1 MRGIAAALCG
11 FGRIDI
17 FYLEPDFQM
26 AHMYWSGGQWA
37 GDIHQLGGS
46 FSTVPAAVAWR
57 VPRPPPRPRPRPPLP
72 PGVPPGR
79 EEAEAMASIDIS
91 KLSCKLDV
99 FAVDQDFAMRQMTL
113 WDGVAPNPPAWA
125 NLGGIFTSSPG
136 AIAWAGGRIDLFG
149 LGLDLAMYR
158 KVWDGAAWTPVWERL
173 GGTFSSA
180 ASVVSMEAG
189 RIDVFA
195 RGEDYTLRHRAFGA
209 SGPLNDWQ
217 NLGGV
222 LASPPVAVSWGANRL
237 DVFAA
242 GPEGALWH
250 RWWDGEIWND
260 WESLG
265 GNLRSDPS
273 PVTGGPGLL
282 DVFATGVKGIV
293 NHFHFADETW
303 SGPETIGTHAMTSA
317 PTAVSLAPGTFNV
330 VAPGGDA
337 NLRNAEFDGTTWT
350 TDFAGVMGDH
360 IALPSRY
367 RFSLDL
373 VTVDSPRS
381 LVEDSDFAQATVA
394 AGNWPIQTRIASNP
408 NLGNDVVEWGP
419 VFVFD
424 HVAVEL
430 CESANFNYVIVNNGH
445 ADQLSLDT
453 ALIAVGAAIASK
465 AVEVA
470 AGVSLLGSA
479 AGFILGA
486 LGSYLFQDCDG
497 LVAAEQNIFTGR
509 DLYLKTGTGSLSA
522 VTTDHPGT
530 DSPTG
535 CGGNSDYK
543 VTWSVVRA

>member
-17 FYLEPDFQM
+17 FYLEPDFQV
-26 AHMYWSGGQWA
+26 AHKYWSGGQWVV
-37 GDIHQLGGS
+37 GIDQLGGQ
-46 FSTVPAAVAWR
+46 FSTVPVAVASR
-57 VPRPPPRPRPRPPLP
+57 ARRPPPPRPPHPPQP
-72 PGVPPGR
+72 PIGR
-79 EEAEAMASIDIS
+79 EEVEAMASIDIS
-91 KLSCKLDV
+91 LLPCKIDV
-99 FAVDQDFAMRQMTL
+99 FALDQDFAMRQLTL
-113 WDGVAPNPPAWA
+113 WNGEASSPPVWA
-125 NLGGIFTSSPG
+125 NLGGVFTSSPG

-158 KVWDGAAWTPVWERL
+158 KVWDGSAWTVAWERL

-180 ASVVSMEAG
+180 ASIVSMEAD

-209 SGPLNDWQ
+209 NGPLNDWQ

-273 PVTGGPGLL
+273 VVTGGPGLL
-282 DVFATGVKGIV
+282 DVFATGADGIV
-293 NHFHFADETW
+293 NHFHFAAETW
-303 SGPETIGTHAMTSA
+303 SGPETIGTSAMTSA
-317 PTAVSLAPGTFNV
+317 PTAVSIAPGTFNV
-330 VAPGGDA
+330 VAPGVDA

-350 TDFAGVMGDH
+350 TDFAGLMGDH
-360 IALPSRY
+360 IGLPTRY
-367 RFSLDL
+367 RFS
-373 VTVDSPRS
+373 VDYVQANTARS
-381 LVEDSDFAQATVA
+381 LNNDTDTAQATIA
-394 AGNWPIQTRIASNP
+394 PGKWPTQTTVQSIDSIGGTSP
-408 NLGNDVVEWGP
+408 SQWQTNLLNFEPVTVEM
-419 VFVFD
+419 
-424 HVAVEL
+424 
-430 CESANFNYVIVNNGH
+430 CETATFNYIVINNGH
-445 ADQLSLDT
+445 ADQVSLDAAIT
-453 ALIAVGAAIASK
+453 AVGTAIASK
-465 AVEVA
+465 AIEFA
-470 AGVSLLGSA
+470 TGSSLLGSA
-479 AGFILGA
+479 GGFLLGE
-486 LGSYLFQDCDG
+486 LGSFLFQDCDG
-497 LVAAEQNIFTGR
+497 LVAAEQDIFTGR
-509 DLYLKTGTGSLSA
+509 DLRLQTAAGSLAS

-535 CGGNSDYK
+535 CGANSDYE